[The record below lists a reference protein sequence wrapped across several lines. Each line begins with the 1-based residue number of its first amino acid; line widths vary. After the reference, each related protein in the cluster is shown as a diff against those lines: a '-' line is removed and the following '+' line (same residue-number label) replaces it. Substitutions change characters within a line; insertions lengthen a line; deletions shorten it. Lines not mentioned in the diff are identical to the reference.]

1 MGTGEQEEK
10 RSRILDAAEHVFAR
24 RGFHGARVT
33 DIARRAGVADGT
45 IYLYFKNKDDLLVSL
60 FEDRMS
66 RVNAMLL
73 KTLEQTQGARA
84 RIERFLAE
92 YLSLADERPSLAEV
106 MSIELR
112 ATSKFMKE
120 YKNVKFLQFLG
131 LVGRVVEEGQQEG
144 AIRTDVQPELVA
156 RALFGAVDELL
167 VRFVMARRKPSDIKE
182 ASRQLFA
189 VFWSGLEQRRDAP

>member
-66 RVNAMLL
+66 RVNSMLQQ
-73 KTLEQTQGARA
+73 TLEQTSGARA
-84 RIERFLAE
+84 RLERFLAE
-92 YLSLADERPSLAEV
+92 YLALADERPSLAEV

-112 ATSKFMKE
+112 SSSKFMKE
-120 YKNVKFLQFLG
+120 YKNFKFLEFLS
-131 LVGRVVEEGQQEG
+131 LVARVVEEGQQEG
-144 AIRTDVQPELVA
+144 AIRADVQPELVA

-167 VRFVMARRKPSDIKE
+167 VRFVMARHKMSDVTE
-182 ASRQLFA
+182 ASRQLFS
-189 VFWSGLEQRRDAP
+189 VFWSGLEHRRDAL